1 MAELTCGL
9 FLQGLGRQRGCRSV
23 LSVHAAPV
31 GWVTDG
37 PRLVAALNMVVA
49 GLLYGWTRALIL
61 VVVSAVVWVPR
72 IAALPRPVDLAISTT
87 WLVAGWADPAHLYV
101 TDPWVDIPVHATTPG
116 ASAAALYLL
125 VPVQLLPELTNPQ
138 VPRHALV
145 LITFAFAL
153 DTTIAVLC
161 KFYEWLRYHG

>member
-37 PRLVAALNMVVA
+37 PRLVATLSMVVA

-72 IAALPRPVDLAISTT
+72 IAALPRPVDLAIGTT
-87 WLVAGWADPAHLYV
+87 W
-101 TDPWVDIPVHATTPG
+101 
-116 ASAAALYLL
+116 
-125 VPVQLLPELTNPQ
+125 
-138 VPRHALV
+138 
-145 LITFAFAL
+145 
-153 DTTIAVLC
+153 
-161 KFYEWLRYHG
+161 